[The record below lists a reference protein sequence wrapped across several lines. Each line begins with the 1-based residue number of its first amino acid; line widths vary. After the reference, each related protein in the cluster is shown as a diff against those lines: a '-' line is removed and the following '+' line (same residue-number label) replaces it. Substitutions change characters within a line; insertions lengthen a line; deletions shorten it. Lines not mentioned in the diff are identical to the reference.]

1 VALVLIASVCLADP
15 AASATTRPA
24 VSNATPGTSW
34 TQQAELEASP
44 FFGPA
49 DSFGASVDIS
59 GTTAIVGAKESAG
72 AYIFTNTAGSW
83 KQVATLRPNDGSGA
97 VAISGSTAVLGTT
110 VIGSGPDAYV
120 FSDEGGSWVQEAVL
134 TTGAGVSEAVTVAA
148 SRSTVAVGTFGA
160 HGDPGAVYVF
170 GNAGGS
176 WVQQAK
182 LTAPAGAEQYT
193 FGSSVALTGST
204 MVVGEVGA
212 ASVFTR
218 QESHW
223 TRQARLT
230 APDSSGAVAVSGST
244 VIAGGDPDTY
254 VFTDSGGTWSQQGE
268 LVNPPK
274 AVNDLFGDSVAVSG
288 STVVVGAEFNDHYR
302 GSAYVF
308 KHAKGSWIHAG
319 KLVASDRRACFSTDE
334 GRFCDDFGNSVAM
347 SGTSIIVGSE
357 GWGGQTG
364 SAYVFVPAAPAG
376 DPSA

>member
-1 VALVLIASVCLADP
+1 
-15 AASATTRPA
+15 
-24 VSNATPGTSW
+24 
-34 TQQAELEASP
+34 LEASP
-44 FFGPA
+44 FFGTG
-49 DSFGASVDIS
+49 DSFGASVGIS

-72 AYIFTNTAGSW
+72 AYIFANTAGSW
-83 KQVATLRPNDGSGA
+83 KQVATLRPNDGSGP
-97 VAISGSTAVLGTT
+97 VALSGSTAVLGTT

-134 TTGAGVSEAVTVAA
+134 TTPGAGVSEAVTVAA

-170 GNAGGS
+170 GNTGGS

-204 MVVGEVGA
+204 LVVGEVGA
-212 ASVFTR
+212 ASVFTH
-218 QESHW
+218 QGSHW
-223 TRQARLT
+223 TRLARLT

-274 AVNDLFGDSVAVSG
+274 AVHDLFGDSVAVSG
-288 STVVVGAEFNDHYR
+288 STVVVGAEDNDHYR

-308 KHAKGSWIHAG
+308 RHENGSWIHVG
-319 KLVASDRRACFSTDE
+319 KLVAADRRACFNTDE
-334 GRFCDDFGNSVAM
+334 GRFCDQFGNAMAM

-364 SAYVFVPAAPAG
+364 SAYVFVPVAAAR
-376 DPSA
+376 DSDTSN

>member
-1 VALVLIASVCLADP
+1 MARIGKSIEGSVRASLRCARRHRRSQLGAVALALIASVCLADP
-15 AASATTRPA
+15 AASATTGPA
-24 VSNATPGTSW
+24 VSNATPGTNW

-97 VAISGSTAVLGTT
+97 VAISGST
-110 VIGSGPDAYV
+110 
-120 FSDEGGSWVQEAVL
+120 
-134 TTGAGVSEAVTVAA
+134 
-148 SRSTVAVGTFGA
+148 
-160 HGDPGAVYVF
+160 
-170 GNAGGS
+170 
-176 WVQQAK
+176 
-182 LTAPAGAEQYT
+182 
-193 FGSSVALTGST
+193 
-204 MVVGEVGA
+204 
-212 ASVFTR
+212 
-218 QESHW
+218 
-223 TRQARLT
+223 
-230 APDSSGAVAVSGST
+230 

-274 AVNDLFGDSVAVSG
+274 AVHNLFGDSVAVSG

-319 KLVASDRRACFSTDE
+319 KLVASDQRACFSTDE

-364 SAYVFVPAAPAG
+364 SAYVFVPAASAG